1 MQFTQVNS
9 EVTSLKFLEEEINE
23 KNAVINRLK
32 TEISEIRV
40 SNTHLNEEMEYKEST
55 MNRQQNDIKLVRQQL
70 I

>member
-9 EVTSLKFLEEEINE
+9 EVTSLKFLEKEINE